1 MLIYSHNPYYVS
13 DFKETIIR
21 APDSPEYELPVVL
34 IDHRSVTPQD
44 EEMLQLL
51 AEHPP
56 HSRFK
61 RGDIALLHGDIPHKM
76 RLRMERIPRAWE
88 VRFVVSRW
96 AMELML
102 TLHSQIQ
109 VGGADHL
116 RAIIESHGGLS
127 APKYSEPILYCHGY
141 PHGMYPNTTAYLREW
156 NVKRLTVRD
165 PVQPWRH
172 IVEEAGAQ
180 FYGYDSSQL
189 VRPYNFELAPDDY
202 SKGASLKHPFQH
214 EEPNVEMLCLS
225 GLEEYLFDPIIIGQK
240 RRVKTLDEDHD
251 IFVR

>member
-13 DFKETIIR
+13 DFQETIIR
-21 APDSPEYELPVVL
+21 APDSPDYELPVVL

-76 RLRMERIPRAWE
+76 RLRMEKIPRAWE

>member
-13 DFKETIIR
+13 DFQETIIR
-21 APDSPEYELPVVL
+21 APDSPDYELPVVL
-34 IDHRSVTPQD
+34 IDPRSVSPQD

-56 HSRFK
+56 QSKFK
-61 RGDIALLHGDIPHKM
+61 RGDLALLHGDIPHKM
-76 RLRMERIPRAWE
+76 RLKMDRIPRAWE

-109 VGGADHL
+109 VGGTDHL
-116 RAIIESHGGLS
+116 RAIIESHGGL
-127 APKYSEPILYCHGY
+127 APGKYSEPVLYCHGY

-165 PVQPWRH
+165 PVQPWRT
-172 IVEEAGAQ
+172 IVEEAGAS

-202 SKGASLKHPFQH
+202 SRGASLKHPFMH

-225 GLEEYLFDPIIIGQK
+225 GLEEYLFDPIIIGRK
-240 RRVKTLDEDHD
+240 RKLRALEEDHD
-251 IFVR
+251 IFGR